1 MTKYSSASI
10 LSNAV
15 AHYISTLPQSDIEE
29 YLDVNLMSH
38 FENVADYEELQTFIK
53 DYTPEPIKYQDLTWE
68 VSAEDKPNAVGAA

>member
-15 AHYISTLPQSDIEE
+15 AHYISTMKQSDIEE
-29 YLDVNLMSH
+29 YLYVNLMSH

-53 DYTPEPIKYQDLTWE
+53 DYTPNSSSYNWL
-68 VSAEDKPNAVGAA
+68 VSEIDKANTSEASNV